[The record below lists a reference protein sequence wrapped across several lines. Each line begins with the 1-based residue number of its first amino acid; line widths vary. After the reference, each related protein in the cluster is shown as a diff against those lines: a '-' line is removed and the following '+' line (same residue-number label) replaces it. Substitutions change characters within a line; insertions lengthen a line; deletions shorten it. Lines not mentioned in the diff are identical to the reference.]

1 MFRTRAAGWR
11 TAGIAAA
18 VLATGAALLGL
29 TGPAKADTNLQNV
42 YCYKN
47 PPGSENPDRIYVSR
61 VAAAGPDSN
70 GLYTLTWRTETQ
82 LWVSLGSTYANPTN
96 RWVNWS
102 LGNATPDGIAAIQ
115 SDPGTACTSLVNRGS
130 GSDYVYGEWG

>member
-11 TAGIAAA
+11 TAGIAGA
-18 VLATGAALLGL
+18 VLATGMAVLGL
-29 TGPAKADTNLQNV
+29 TGPAKADTSLRDV

-61 VAAAGPDSN
+61 VASSGPGSN
-70 GLYTLTWRTETQ
+70 GLSTLTWRTETQ
-82 LWVSLGSTYANPTN
+82 LWVNLGKTYANPTS
-96 RWVNWS
+96 RVMNWTLENVS
-102 LGNATPDGIAAIQ
+102 DARIAAIE
-115 SDPGTACTSLVNRGS
+115 SDPETVCSILVNGGN